1 MPCFENKSTVQHL
14 RTEMSEQVCD
24 SPLCAFPTAT
34 DDIIANVME
43 EAL

>member
-1 MPCFENKSTVQHL
+1 MPCFENRSTVQHL

-24 SPLCAFPTAT
+24 SPLRAFPTAT
-34 DDIIANVME
+34 DDIIANDME